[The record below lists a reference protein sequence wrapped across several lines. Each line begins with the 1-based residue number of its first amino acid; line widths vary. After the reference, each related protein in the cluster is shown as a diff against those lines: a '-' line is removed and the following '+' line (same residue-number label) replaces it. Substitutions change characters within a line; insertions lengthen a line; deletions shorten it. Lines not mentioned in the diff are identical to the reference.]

1 MRNKILI
8 ADTDEASRE
17 ILTEVFEDEY
27 EVCEF
32 EKGSK
37 ALEII
42 MKEYSSIA
50 AVIMDMDIDD
60 MTAVEILEK
69 IGKAAWFDTIPFIVL
84 SADFSLKNE
93 KAVVKAGATDFK
105 RKPFDSA
112 ILKKKVKKYI
122 DLYTVNEKLIAES
135 EKVAELEAK
144 LKKGSSGG
152 LKDGVRTSGY
162 SQSDEGIVEFIGRLV
177 EFRNPENVKHIKRM
191 KGLVKIMGL
200 EMIKL
205 FPEYKLTPEKVDII
219 VSASA
224 IHDIGKTAIPD
235 AVLLKPG
242 RFTNE
247 EYEYMKSHTL
257 RGVELLDEFKG
268 VWDEEYNDVL
278 YKIVRSHHE
287 KYDGGGY
294 PDGLKG
300 DAIPIEAQLISI
312 ADTYDAL
319 VNDKVYKKAYP
330 KDVAFNMINVGDC
343 GVFPPKI
350 LECFKKCRE
359 KWEAWEEGDQDITK
373 IS

>member
-17 ILTEVFEDEY
+17 ILTEVFEEEY
-27 EVCEF
+27 EVLEV
-32 EKGSK
+32 ENGSK
-37 ALEII
+37 TLDII
-42 MKEYSSIA
+42 MKDYSDIA
-50 AVIMDMDIDD
+50 AVIMDLNLDD
-60 MTAVEILEK
+60 MSAAEILEK
-69 IGKAAWFDTIPFIVL
+69 INKAAWFDTIPFIVL
-84 SADFSLKNE
+84 SSDFSIKNE
-93 KAVVKAGATDFK
+93 KAVVKAGATDFR

-112 ILKKKVKKYI
+112 ILKKKVNKFI
-122 DLYTVNEKLIAES
+122 ELYTVNEKLLAENA
-135 EKVAELEAK
+135 KTVELEEK
-144 LKKGSSGG
+144 LKKAAGSSQGSSKGEGLGG
-152 LKDGVRTSGY
+152 SDDGVM
-162 SQSDEGIVEFIGRLV
+162 EFIGRLV
-177 EFRNPENVKHIKRM
+177 EFRNPENINHIKRM

-268 VWDEEYNDVL
+268 VWSKDFSDIL
-278 YKIVRSHHE
+278 YKVVRSHHE

-350 LECFKKCRE
+350 LECLKKCRE
-359 KWEAWEEGDQDITK
+359 KWEAWEEGEQDITK